1 MGSANINDRSQK
13 GNGDSEIVLVV
24 EDEDMVDSKMN
35 GEPYQVSRFAT
46 TLRRRLY
53 KGLSPLRLL
62 NMPLIEGI
70 EHLGLIPVRP
80 VGEVNDFMHPAPTP
94 NPTEF
99 GTAEDDLVADP
110 LSYELEEKWNGVANR
125 NTRIFRLVL
134 P

>member
-53 KGLSPLRLL
+53 KGLSPIRLL